1 MSSGLFA
8 LSNCSFTIF
17 PYHYY
22 LPVIVSAMATSHEA
36 SNGSSLIR
44 EPMKLKGILDQFKSF
59 DVTPAI
65 GREYENVNLKDWLRA
80 PNSDDLLRD
89 LAITSL
95 STSPTN
101 VVLRCESRL
110 MRYAYSL
117 TARGRFLQSS
127 K

>member
-1 MSSGLFA
+1 
-8 LSNCSFTIF
+8 
-17 PYHYY
+17 
-22 LPVIVSAMATSHEA
+22 
-36 SNGSSLIR
+36 
-44 EPMKLKGILDQFKSF
+44 MKLKGVLGQFKSF

-65 GREYENVNLKDWLRA
+65 GREYENVNLKDWLSA

-101 VVLRCESRL
+101 IVLRCESRL
-110 MRYAYSL
+110 MRYVYSL
-117 TARGRFLQSS
+117 SARGRFFQSS

>member
-1 MSSGLFA
+1 
-8 LSNCSFTIF
+8 
-17 PYHYY
+17 
-22 LPVIVSAMATSHEA
+22 
-36 SNGSSLIR
+36 
-44 EPMKLKGILDQFKSF
+44 MKLKGILDQFKSF

-95 STSPTN
+95 LTSPTN
-101 VVLRCESRL
+101 IVLRCESRL

-117 TARGRFLQSS
+117 SARSRFLQSS